1 MVTIE
6 TEISSV
12 LAQIRALSQ
21 NIQTPAAANP
31 TGLDSQ
37 DSNGFGNLLRQAVE
51 SVNEQQQTAEILGTR
66 LQAGDP
72 NTSIAD
78 VVVEMQ
84 KASISF
90 QAMTEARNRI
100 VEAYREIMSMSV

>member
-1 MVTIE
+1 MMTIQN
-6 TEISSV
+6 EINGV
-12 LAQIRALSQ
+12 LAQIRALSR
-21 NIQTPAAANP
+21 NMESPAAASVSP
-31 TGLDSQ
+31 AAAQ
-37 DSNGFGNLLRQAVE
+37 DPDAFGSLLRQAVE
-51 SVNEQQQTAEILGTR
+51 TVNQQQQTAETLSTR
-66 LQAGDP
+66 FQAGDP

-100 VEAYREIMSMSV
+100 VEAYREIMNMSV

>member
-1 MVTIE
+1 MIE
-6 TEISSV
+6 TEINNV
-12 LAQIRALSQ
+12 LAQIRAMS
-21 NIQTPAAANP
+21 AALDRGVANP
-31 TGLDSQ
+31 EPATGAPEKSQ
-37 DSNGFGNLLRQAVE
+37 FVELVRDAVNQV
-51 SVNEQQQTAEILGTR
+51 SEQQRIAETLTNR
-66 LQAGDP
+66 FQSGDP
-72 NTSIAD
+72 NTSIAE